1 MMYNIFIKQ
10 NTTNNIG
17 GDMIKKVH
25 DKLKGYYIFLL
36 IFILWVV
43 VCKIGVWNEYIL
55 PTPQKV
61 FDTFKNMVLNG
72 SIFENVFVSLKRIF
86 IGFFI
91 SSVLAIPLGML
102 FGCKQK
108 LYKFFKP
115 LLEFMRST
123 PPLALIPML
132 ILWSGIGEKSKIII
146 IILASF
152 FPIFLNTLNGIK
164 NCDVKLIEV
173 GKVFNFTNLEIFT
186 KIIIPNALV
195 DIFVG
200 LNLGLGYS
208 FRAIIG
214 AELVAASSGL
224 GYLISDGRSMSRTDV
239 VLVGILVIGFLGII
253 SEFIFRKIIKKVS
266 RGKQVNFDD

>member
-1 MMYNIFIKQ
+1 
-10 NTTNNIG
+10 
-17 GDMIKKVH
+17 MIRRVH
-25 DKLKGYYIFLL
+25 ERLKGYYIFVLV
-36 IFILWVV
+36 FILWIVI
-43 VCKIGVWNEYIL
+43 CKLEIWNQYIM

-61 FDTFKNMVLNG
+61 YTTFKKMIIDG
-72 SIFENVFVSLKRIF
+72 SIFENIFISLKRIF
-86 IGFFI
+86 IGYFI
-91 SSVLAIPLGML
+91 SSILAIPLGMI
-102 FGCKQK
+102 FGCKSK

-115 LLEFMRST
+115 LLEFMRCT

-132 ILWSGIGEKSKIII
+132 ILWFGIGEKSKIII

-152 FPIFLNTLNGIK
+152 FTIFLNTLSGIK
-164 NCDVKLIEV
+164 NCDPKLIEV
-173 GKVFNFTNLEIFT
+173 GKVFNFSNFEIFS

-253 SEFIFRKIIKKVS
+253 SEFIFRKIINKVS
-266 RGKQVNFDD
+266 RGKQVNFND

>member
-1 MMYNIFIKQ
+1 MIRNI
-10 NTTNNIG
+10 
-17 GDMIKKVH
+17 H
-25 DKLKGYYIFLL
+25 DKLKGYYIFVF
-36 IFILWVV
+36 IFILWIV
-43 VCKIGVWNEYIL
+43 VCKLEVWNQYIM

-61 FDTFKNMVLNG
+61 FNTFKGMIIDG
-72 SIFENVFVSLKRIF
+72 SIFRNIFVSLKRIF
-86 IGFFI
+86 IGYFI
-91 SSVLAIPLGML
+91 SSILAIPLGML
-102 FGCKQK
+102 FGYNEKI
-108 LYKFFKP
+108 YKIFKP
-115 LLEFMRST
+115 LLEFMRCT

-132 ILWSGIGEKSKIII
+132 ILWFGIGEKSKIII

-152 FPIFLNTLNGIK
+152 FPIFLNTLSGIK
-164 NCDVKLIEV
+164 NCDSKLIEV
-173 GKVFNFTNLEIFT
+173 GKVFDFTNSQIFRR
-186 KIIIPNALV
+186 IIIPNALV

-224 GYLISDGRSMSRTDV
+224 GYLISDGRSMSRTDI

-266 RGKQVNFDD
+266 RGKQVNFND

>member
-1 MMYNIFIKQ
+1 
-10 NTTNNIG
+10 
-17 GDMIKKVH
+17 MIKEIH
-25 DKLKGYYIFLL
+25 NKLKGYYIFML
-36 IFILWVV
+36 ILVLWII
-43 VCKIGVWNEYIL
+43 VCKFEVWNQYIL

-61 FDTFKNMVLNG
+61 LETFKNMILDG
-72 SIFENVFVSLKRIF
+72 SILKNIWASLKRIF

-102 FGCKQK
+102 FGYKQK
-108 LYKFFKP
+108 LYEFFKP
-115 LLEFMRST
+115 LFEFMRCT

-132 ILWSGIGEKSKIII
+132 ILWFGIGEKSKIII

-164 NCDVKLIEV
+164 NCDIKLIEV
-173 GKVFNFTNLEIFT
+173 GKVFNFTNIEIFT
-186 KIIIPNALV
+186 KIVIPNALV

-208 FRAIIG
+208 FRAIIA

-239 VLVGILVIGFLGII
+239 VLVGILVIGFLGIV
-253 SEFIFRKIIKKVS
+253 SEFLFRKLIKKVS
-266 RGKQVNFDD
+266 KGKQVNFNG

>member
-1 MMYNIFIKQ
+1 
-10 NTTNNIG
+10 
-17 GDMIKKVH
+17 MIRRVH
-25 DKLKGYYIFLL
+25 ERLKGYYIFVLV
-36 IFILWVV
+36 FILWIVI
-43 VCKIGVWNEYIL
+43 CKLEIWNQYIM

-61 FDTFKNMVLNG
+61 YTTFKKMIIDG
-72 SIFENVFVSLKRIF
+72 SIFENIFISLKRIF
-86 IGFFI
+86 IGYFI
-91 SSVLAIPLGML
+91 SSILAIPLGML
-102 FGCKQK
+102 FGCKSK

-115 LLEFMRST
+115 LLEFMRCT

-132 ILWSGIGEKSKIII
+132 ILWFGIGEKSKIII

-152 FPIFLNTLNGIK
+152 FPIFLNTLS
-164 NCDVKLIEV
+164 D
-173 GKVFNFTNLEIFT
+173 FEIFS

-214 AELVAASSGL
+214 AELIAASSGL

-253 SEFIFRKIIKKVS
+253 SEFIFRKIINKVS
-266 RGKQVNFDD
+266 RGKQVNFND

>member
-1 MMYNIFIKQ
+1 M
-10 NTTNNIG
+10 
-17 GDMIKKVH
+17 
-25 DKLKGYYIFLL
+25 
-36 IFILWVV
+36 
-43 VCKIGVWNEYIL
+43 

-61 FDTFKNMVLNG
+61 YTTFKKMIIDG
-72 SIFENVFVSLKRIF
+72 SIFENIFISLKRIF
-86 IGFFI
+86 IGYFI
-91 SSVLAIPLGML
+91 SSILAIPLGML
-102 FGCKQK
+102 FGCKSK

-115 LLEFMRST
+115 LLEFMRCT

-132 ILWSGIGEKSKIII
+132 ILWFGIGEKSKIII

-152 FPIFLNTLNGIK
+152 FPIFLNTLSGIK
-164 NCDVKLIEV
+164 NCDPKLIEV
-173 GKVFNFTNLEIFT
+173 GKLFNFSNFEIFS

-253 SEFIFRKIIKKVS
+253 SEFIFRKIINKVS
-266 RGKQVNFDD
+266 RGKQVNFND

>member
-1 MMYNIFIKQ
+1 
-10 NTTNNIG
+10 
-17 GDMIKKVH
+17 MIRRIH
-25 DKLKGYYIFLL
+25 ERLKGYYIFVLV
-36 IFILWVV
+36 FILWIVI
-43 VCKIGVWNEYIL
+43 CKLEVWNQYIM
-55 PTPQKV
+55 PTTQKV
-61 FDTFKNMVLNG
+61 YTTFKNMIIDG
-72 SIFENVFVSLKRIF
+72 SIFENIF
-86 IGFFI
+86 IGYFI
-91 SSVLAIPLGML
+91 SSILAIPLGML
-102 FGCKQK
+102 FGCKTK

-115 LLEFMRST
+115 LLEFMRCT

-132 ILWSGIGEKSKIII
+132 ILWFGIGEKSKIII

-152 FPIFLNTLNGIK
+152 FPIFLNTLSGIK
-164 NCDVKLIEV
+164 NCDPKLIEV
-173 GKVFNFTNLEIFT
+173 GKVFNFSNFEIFS

-253 SEFIFRKIIKKVS
+253 SEFIFRKIINKVS
-266 RGKQVNFDD
+266 RGKQVNFND

>member
-1 MMYNIFIKQ
+1 
-10 NTTNNIG
+10 
-17 GDMIKKVH
+17 MIRRIH
-25 DKLKGYYIFLL
+25 ERLKGYYIFVLV
-36 IFILWVV
+36 FILWIVI
-43 VCKIGVWNEYIL
+43 CKLEVWNQYIM

-61 FDTFKNMVLNG
+61 YTTFKKMIIDG
-72 SIFENVFVSLKRIF
+72 SIFENIFISLKRIF
-86 IGFFI
+86 IGYFI
-91 SSVLAIPLGML
+91 SSILAIPLGML
-102 FGCKQK
+102 FGCKSK
-108 LYKFFKP
+108 LYKF
-115 LLEFMRST
+115 MRCT

-132 ILWSGIGEKSKIII
+132 ILWFGIGEKSKIII

-152 FPIFLNTLNGIK
+152 FPIFLNTLSGIK
-164 NCDVKLIEV
+164 NCDPKLIEV
-173 GKVFNFTNLEIFT
+173 SKVFNFSNFEIFS

-214 AELVAASSGL
+214 AELIAASSGL

-253 SEFIFRKIIKKVS
+253 SEFIFRKIINKVS
-266 RGKQVNFDD
+266 RGKQVNFND